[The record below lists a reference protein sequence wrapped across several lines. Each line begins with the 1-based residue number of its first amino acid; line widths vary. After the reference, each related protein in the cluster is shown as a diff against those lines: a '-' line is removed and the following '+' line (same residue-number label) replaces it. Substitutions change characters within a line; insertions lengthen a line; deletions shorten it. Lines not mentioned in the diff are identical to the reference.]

1 MSDEN
6 IRCILAKKGIT
17 VSELAEWLKV
27 TPSRVKKWIDSEL
40 TLEQRAQIINAID
53 IINLSA
59 TRK

>member
-6 IRCILAKKGIT
+6 IRCILARKGIT
-17 VSELAEWLKV
+17 VFELAKWLKV
-27 TPSRVKKWIDSEL
+27 TPSRAKKWIDSEL
-40 TLEQRAQIINAID
+40 TQEQRAQIINAID